1 MKYYPCVNQHECKIH
16 SKLIGWIV
24 RGKMKEKLRSSL
36 AFSLGPFL
44 GLLSGPILARMLG
57 PEGRGQF
64 AAIMQPLTL
73 GTAFASIGIPITAS
87 YFISKGISAKRL
99 IRWSLITVSISCT
112 SIFILLGYYS
122 KSISES
128 QNLDRELLIA
138 IWGSIYISVLIELR
152 RGFIL
157 GIGYTLR
164 LDYERIFI
172 ALLRFIGIL
181 AILKISIVRV
191 EYFSIL
197 MVGMVLIPSLI
208 LWFPR
213 VKVPNS
219 ISMISRSEFIKYLV
233 PASAVSVSLVIAARL
248 DQFIL
253 PLQTSSVEV
262 GYYAVAVTIA
272 EVPLIFTNLIS
283 RTTFKDAVIGG
294 RFESQLKKSRMY
306 FILGFS
312 LTFIIYLL
320 TELAIKYIFGVDF
333 LSAIPIVRILCL
345 SSCLAIINSALI
357 FHLNGSGRT
366 IGAAVTSISALIPI
380 SIGFAL
386 NWGEVFGSMA
396 AWINVYSQLM
406 VMLVGLIILK
416 GNKYVR
422 SA

>member
-1 MKYYPCVNQHECKIH
+1 MKYYPCVNQHECKID

-24 RGKMKEKLRSSL
+24 RGKMKENLRSSL
-36 AFSLGPFL
+36 AFSLGPLL
-44 GLLSGPILARMLG
+44 GLLSGPILARLLG

-64 AAIMQPLTL
+64 AAIMQPITL
-73 GTAFASIGIPITAS
+73 GTAFASIGVPITAS
-87 YFISKGISAKRL
+87 YFISKGFSVRRL
-99 IRWSLITVSISCT
+99 MRWSLTIVSISCT

-128 QNLDRELLIA
+128 QGLDRELLIA

-157 GIGYTLR
+157 GMGYTQR
-164 LDYERIFI
+164 LDYERILI

-181 AILKISIVRV
+181 TILKISIVRV

-197 MVGMVLIPSLI
+197 VVGMVLISSLI

-213 VKVPNS
+213 VKAPNS

-262 GYYAVAVTIA
+262 GYYAVAVTMA

-283 RTTFKDAVIGG
+283 RTTFKDAAIGG
-294 RFESQLKKSRMY
+294 GFESQLKKSRMY
-306 FILGFS
+306 FILGFAVT
-312 LTFIIYLL
+312 LIMYLL
-320 TELAIKYIFGVDF
+320 AELTIKYIFGVDY
-333 LSAIPIVRILCL
+333 LSAVPIIRIFSFNLSLKWIWKSHRGGRHFYFSSDSHFDWILIELGRSVRLYGGMDQRL
-345 SSCLAIINSALI
+345 LTTYGDVGWA
-357 FHLNGSGRT
+357 
-366 IGAAVTSISALIPI
+366 
-380 SIGFAL
+380 
-386 NWGEVFGSMA
+386 
-396 AWINVYSQLM
+396 YSPE
-406 VMLVGLIILK
+406 
-416 GNKYVR
+416 R
-422 SA
+422 H

>member
-1 MKYYPCVNQHECKIH
+1 
-16 SKLIGWIV
+16 
-24 RGKMKEKLRSSL
+24 MKENLRSSL
-36 AFSLGPFL
+36 AFSLGPLL
-44 GLLSGPILARMLG
+44 GLLSGPILARLLG

-64 AAIMQPLTL
+64 AAIMQPITL
-73 GTAFASIGIPITAS
+73 GTAFASIGVPITAS
-87 YFISKGISAKRL
+87 YFISKGFSVRRL
-99 IRWSLITVSISCT
+99 MRWSLTIVSISCT

-128 QNLDRELLIA
+128 QGLDRELLIA

-157 GIGYTLR
+157 GMGYTQR
-164 LDYERIFI
+164 LDYERILI

-181 AILKISIVRV
+181 TILKISIVRV

-197 MVGMVLIPSLI
+197 VVGMVLISSLI

-213 VKVPNS
+213 VKAPNS

-262 GYYAVAVTIA
+262 GYYAVAVTMA

-283 RTTFKDAVIGG
+283 RTTFKDAAIGG
-294 RFESQLKKSRMY
+294 GFESQLKKSRMY
-306 FILGFS
+306 FILGFAVT
-312 LTFIIYLL
+312 LIMYLL
-320 TELAIKYIFGVDF
+320 ADY
-333 LSAIPIVRILCL
+333 LSAVPIIRILCL

-357 FHLNGSGRT
+357 FHLNGSGRA

-380 SIGFAL
+380 LIGFSL

-406 VMLVGLIILK
+406 VMLVGLIVLK
-416 GNKYVR
+416 GIKYVR